1 MAQSLFTFAVALASV
16 SSFGFASANTCK
28 SFGVDFQNGGTYFQN
43 NGSSDPFTAFQYFT
57 GCAND
62 TSNNVLVDPQGNQ
75 AQCSNTDLQPN
86 KQTQLITCSD
96 NPKDSLYSGNWS
108 LLVISNNGNADPIA
122 YQRDFSLDVG
132 AQSTTYVYPTVT
144 VDPSSTTIE
153 TSTTETQVTITSTVP
168 QTTIT
173 ATHTISSLV
182 TSEAHGWTE
191 HPHPSY
197 IRTTKVGTTYTE
209 TLTEWRISASLH
221 AVEAE
226 CTAPSAPGYEDP
238 IAKIVPTILGE
249 LDDVAKK
256 VIEGVEDVVDKTVG
270 GVLGG
275 LGLRDENSASAM
287 YKRAIIEGRQPT
299 EEEKRGFVAEREA
312 RMARRVVLQKRHP
325 DNRTVTSTATQVIT
339 ASNHALNLT
348 TLTDFITNTD
358 STTTTVSEGTATI
371 FANQTVPYTT
381 TAPVPTFT
389 WTVYQPFAVEKTTV
403 WKTYAITNT
412 FTTTAP
418 GAAASCAHQNKFMH

>member
-1 MAQSLFTFAVALASV
+1 MAQSLITFAVALASF
-16 SSFGFASANTCK
+16 SSFASAADTCK
-28 SFGVDFQNGGTYFQN
+28 SFGVDFQEGGVYFQN
-43 NGSSDPFTAFQYFT
+43 NASSDPFTAFQYFS
-57 GCAND
+57 GCTND

-75 AQCSNTDLQPN
+75 AQCSNTNMQPD

-96 NPKDSLYSGNWS
+96 NPKDTLYNGNWS

-132 AQSTTYVYPTVT
+132 SQSTTYVYPTVT
-144 VDPSSTTIE
+144 VDPSSTTVE
-153 TSTTETQVTITSTVP
+153 TSTKQTETTITSRVP
-168 QTTIT
+168 KTTIT

-182 TSEAHGWTE
+182 SSQTHGWTE

-197 IRTTKVGTTYTE
+197 VKTTKVMHTYTQ
-209 TLTEWRISASLH
+209 TLTEWRISASFH
-221 AVEAE
+221 AVEAQ
-226 CTAPSAPGYEDP
+226 CTAPTAPGYEDK
-238 IAKIVPTILGE
+238 IANIVPSILGE
-249 LDDVAKK
+249 LDNVAKK
-256 VIEGVEDVVDKTVG
+256 VVEGVEDTVDKTVG

-312 RMARRVVLQKRHP
+312 RMARRVVNLQKRHP
-325 DNRTVTSTATQVIT
+325 DNRTVTSTATQIVT
-339 ASNHALNLT
+339 ATGHAINMT

-358 STTTTVSEGTATI
+358 STTTTVSQGTATV
-371 FANQTVPYTT
+371 FANQTVPVTT

-389 WTVYQPFAVEKTTV
+389 WTVYQPFAVETTTV
-403 WKTYAITNT
+403 WSTYAITNT
-412 FTTTAP
+412 YTTTAF
-418 GAAASCAHQNKFMH
+418 GAQASCAHQNKFMH